1 MNEKTPCWQFGGA
14 RGLLNN
20 LLRWWSCMEVDQ
32 DLFYSWLR
40 SSNDQQIMITFT
52 FLLADTRL
60 CVYNLNLNMK
70 IVADQWAAKP
80 WMLPLAT
87 C

>member
-1 MNEKTPCWQFGGA
+1 MKRLHVGSLVEHE
-14 RGLLNN
+14 
-20 LLRWWSCMEVDQ
+20 SCMLVEQ
-32 DLFYSWLR
+32 GLFYSWLQC
-40 SSNDQQIMITFT
+40 SNDQQIMITFT

-80 WMLPLAT
+80 RILPLAT